1 MPVQPG
7 AQFEQLPMF
16 MSGREITQQYAP
28 AEDDKHWINSK
39 QRFENSD
46 ELWGRKAQ
54 ESETGGHGG
63 RSYRLN
69 SGELGTLHESIK
81 ENGVQSPIPLGRTQ
95 VIDGHHRVASQFAI
109 DPDKQIPV
117 THREGGLLELRAEK
131 VESEKR
137 YAEQHRA
144 QMRANYEA
152 DKPSADERA
161 EYLRA
166 NPTAARLRG

>member
-28 AEDDKHWINSK
+28 AEDDKHWINNK

-63 RSYRLN
+63 RSYKLN
-69 SGELGTLHESIK
+69 SGGLGTLYESIK
-81 ENGVQSPIPLGRTQ
+81 ESGIQSPIPLGRTQ

-109 DPDKQIPV
+109 DPDRQIPV
-117 THREGGLLELRAEK
+117 THQEGGLNELRTEQL
-131 VESEKR
+131 ETEKR
-137 YAEQHRA
+137 RTANDQARRDAERV
-144 QMRANYEA
+144 E
-152 DKPSADERA
+152 PSADDLA
-161 EYLRA
+161 AYIKA